1 MRKVVFSIAVFLL
14 CLFSLQSKAQLV
26 PDSTFGQNGYFI
38 TNYQGIATFAQ
49 RIKELSNGD
58 ILAVGTHDAEIR
70 VWKYNSSGQL
80 ITTFGTNGIASNAAL
95 DLEPGNMHSLYDIEE
110 YDNGKIMILSKL
122 GIFVPNYDS
131 MPYSIVLT
139 SFNADG
145 SINTNFNGTGYLKD
159 NPDVNYE
166 FNPFTLLMNKS
177 EKIEIY
183 VGGEA
188 YEKGHS
194 TCPAGKGKWFISK
207 YNANGIRDLSF
218 NGTGYLLKSAQVM
231 APGALYPHGRLRDLA
246 FMPNGSVRAVGAY
259 HNFDKSF
266 FDFVVKQDGSFD
278 SSFATNGISNYSV
291 NYDVLFLETGTWS
304 KILPDGSALF
314 YTTSYGTTNSL
325 VKFVKHKVD
334 GSIDTNFGVN
344 GLLTLDVPT
353 QANFNIIYKS
363 DNSMLLTYYKQY
375 GTDQKIEFIRIKAQG
390 VVDSSFGVNGLLIT
404 QPIVPDVYVN
414 SSFVFDGTWNANET
428 ALFLSAAKQPVTYSN
443 YGIFKYKW
451 PGLTPLVTQNVSQ
464 EELSLVYP
472 NPIKRGGLL
481 QISNV
486 SPDTK
491 ILLISL
497 EGKLL
502 HPLIK
507 QTSVSSISLEVPK
520 NCAAGNYYL
529 RIQHAQNSKPQ
540 SLPILIQ

>member
-1 MRKVVFSIAVFLL
+1 MLSL
-14 CLFSLQSKAQLV
+14 CSLPCEAQLV

-38 TNYQGIATFAQ
+38 TNYQGLATFAQ

-70 VWKYNSSGQL
+70 VWKYNSTGQL
-80 ITTFGTNGIASNAAL
+80 ITSFGTNGIASNSAL

-122 GIFVPNYDS
+122 GIFVSNSDS

-145 SINTNFNGTGYLKD
+145 SVNTNFNGTGYLKD

-166 FNPFTLLMNKS
+166 FNPYTLLMNKS
-177 EKIEIY
+177 ENIEFY

-207 YNANGIRDLSF
+207 YKANGTRDLSF
-218 NGTGYLLKSAQVM
+218 NSTGYLLKSAQVM

-266 FDFVVKQDGSFD
+266 FDFAVKQDGSFD

-291 NYDVLFLETGTWS
+291 NYDVFFLETGTWS
-304 KILPDGSALF
+304 KLLPDGSALF
-314 YTTSYGTTNSL
+314 YTTSYGTANSL
-325 VKFVKHKVD
+325 VKFVKHKFD
-334 GSIDTNFGVN
+334 GSMDTNFGVN

-390 VVDSSFGVNGLLIT
+390 IVDSSFGVNGLLIT

-414 SSFVFDGTWNANET
+414 SSFLFDGTWNANET
-428 ALFLSAAKQPVTYSN
+428 ALFLSAAKQPVTYTN

-451 PGLTPLVTQNVSQ
+451 PGLTPLTTTTLRQ
-464 EELSLVYP
+464 EEQCMVYP
-472 NPIKRGGLL
+472 NPVRSGSLIHVTNVGLDSKLSLMNIEGRLFNPVMKRT
-481 QISNV
+481 ST
-486 SPDTK
+486 SSM
-491 ILLISL
+491 SL
-497 EGKLL
+497 E
-502 HPLIK
+502 I
-507 QTSVSSISLEVPK
+507 PK
-520 NCAAGNYYL
+520 NFSTGNYYL
-529 RIQHAQNSKPQ
+529 RIQPTTKSKPQ
-540 SLPILIQ
+540 TIPLIVQ